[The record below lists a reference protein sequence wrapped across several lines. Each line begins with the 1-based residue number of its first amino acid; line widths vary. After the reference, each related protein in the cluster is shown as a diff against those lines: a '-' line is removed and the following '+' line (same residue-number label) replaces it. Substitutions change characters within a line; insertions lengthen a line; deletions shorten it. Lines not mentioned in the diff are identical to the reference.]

1 MGQLTEMIASMGWR
15 QRITILIV
23 AAAVAGAL
31 WMGVR
36 WNRERDLRP
45 LFTSLSPED
54 SGAIV
59 ARLRTANVP
68 YSVRDDGAILVP
80 SGRVAELRLEL
91 ATAGLPQTG
100 RLGFELFDKTNFGTT
115 DFAEQVN
122 YRRAVEGELERSF
135 MAIAEVEKARV
146 HVTFA
151 KDSVFVESRQP
162 AKASV
167 MLKLRPGG
175 RLSSQHIQGI
185 THLAASAVEGLQ
197 PEDVSVLDMN
207 GALLNRPRR
216 GLDGEQAGAS
226 DARLDYRQSI
236 EKDLLV
242 KIRATLDPLLGEDRY
257 RAGVTADVDFSS
269 GEQSEET
276 FEPEKS
282 VMIHSQKTED
292 VSGSAVAAGGV
303 PGTATSLPRPVER
316 TASTRGGVARRTE
329 NTTYQTSRVVKRI
342 TLPQGNLRR
351 VSVAV
356 LLDQS
361 VRWEGSGA
369 QAKRVIEAP
378 PPERL
383 KVVRDV
389 LAGVIGFQEQR
400 GDQILVESLPFDAT
414 LHAAPPASTGSGPP
428 TPSSSGSF
436 PLPAWLDP
444 LLKIA
449 PLAVWLG
456 AVAALAVVLLVAVF
470 WVFRRLRRG
479 KGASQSLPQ
488 ASSQAA
494 LPANDHAGELEAKAM
509 AQLAVNEQN
518 RVRAEQELLASL
530 QLPPNTKKT
539 EVLRK
544 QIGES
549 AKRDPQATAQL
560 LRSWLNEQER

>member
-1 MGQLTEMIASMGWR
+1 MGQLTAMIASMGWR
-15 QRITILIV
+15 QRISILAV
-23 AAAVAGAL
+23 AAAVAAAL
-31 WMGVR
+31 FLGVR

-45 LFTSLSPED
+45 LFSNLSPED

-59 ARLRTANVP
+59 ARLRTATVP
-68 YSVRDDGAILVP
+68 YSVRDDGTILVP
-80 SGRVAELRLEL
+80 SARVAELRLDL
-91 ATAGLPQTG
+91 ASAGLPQTG
-100 RLGFELFDKTNFGTT
+100 RLGYELFDKTNFGAT

-135 MAIAEVEKARV
+135 MAIAVVEKARV
-146 HVTFA
+146 HVTFP
-151 KDSVFVESRQP
+151 KESVFIESRQP

-175 RLSSQHIQGI
+175 RLSPQNIQGI

-197 PEDVSVLDMN
+197 PENVSVLDMN

-216 GLDGEQAGAS
+216 NIDGDDAGAS
-226 DARLDYRQSI
+226 DARLEYRQSI

-242 KIRATLDPLLGEDRY
+242 KIRATLDPLLGEDNY

-282 VMIHSQKTED
+282 VMVQSQKTED

-316 TASTRGGVARRTE
+316 TTSTRGGVARRTE
-329 NTTYQTSRVVKRI
+329 NTTYQTSRVVKRL

-356 LLDQS
+356 LLDQA

-369 QAKRVIEAP
+369 QAKRVIEPP

-400 GDQILVESLPFDAT
+400 GDQILVESLPFEAT
-414 LHAAPPASTGSGPP
+414 LHAAPPGAGGSGGTNNGPAGP
-428 TPSSSGSF
+428 F
-436 PLPAWLDP
+436 PMPAWLQP

-470 WVFRRLRRG
+470 WVFRRLRG
-479 KGASQSLPQ
+479 KGKQ
-488 ASSQAA
+488 AAVQATAQAA
-494 LPANDHAGELEAKAM
+494 LPAREPNNELEAKAM
-509 AQLAVNEQN
+509 AQLAANEEN
-518 RVRAEQELLASL
+518 RLKAEQELLASL

-560 LRSWLNEQER
+560 IRSWLNEQER

>member
-15 QRITILIV
+15 QRITILAITASV
-23 AAAVAGAL
+23 VGSL
-31 WMGVR
+31 WMGVL

-59 ARLRTANVP
+59 ARLRTANVH

-80 SGRVAELRLEL
+80 SARVAELRLDL
-91 ATAGLPQTG
+91 ASAGLPQTG
-100 RLGFELFDKTNFGTT
+100 RLGFELFDKTNFGAT

-135 MAIAEVEKARV
+135 MAIAEVDKARV

-175 RLSSQHIQGI
+175 RLSPQHIQGI

-197 PEDVSVLDMN
+197 PEEVSVLDMN

-216 GLDGEQAGAS
+216 NLDGEQSGAS
-226 DARLDYRQSI
+226 DARLEYRQSV

-276 FEPEKS
+276 FEPDKS

-329 NTTYQTSRVVKRI
+329 NTTYQTSRVVKKT

-361 VRWEGSGA
+361 VRWEGNGA
-369 QAKRVIEAP
+369 QAKRVIEPP
-378 PPERL
+378 PPERM

-414 LHAAPPASTGSGPP
+414 LHAAPPVSSGSAGA
-428 TPSSSGSF
+428 TPGHSGSF
-436 PLPAWLDP
+436 PLPAWLQP

-449 PLAVWLG
+449 PVAVWLG

-470 WVFRRLRRG
+470 WVVRRLRR
-479 KGASQSLPQ
+479 KGGTQ
-488 ASSQAA
+488 AKPRATSPAA

-509 AQLAVNEQN
+509 AQLAANEEN

-539 EVLRK
+539 EILRK

-560 LRSWLNEQER
+560 IRAWLNEQER